1 MRFPFLVVAAAFLMS
16 ACTSL
21 QNQADIKKS
30 LVQQDA
36 EIKARLQANRD
47 AASVG
52 RQRPIVRYL
61 DRQFVS
67 LTPVLSKPK
76 PTATQS
82 PLLRCKVSIETVQP
96 ISMLEFAQT
105 ITRKCKVNIRVTPDA
120 LAAVANPLGVTAP
133 TAQTSA
139 TPGGVPGIA
148 APFNQAQSQLNP
160 SQIGMIDLNY
170 DGELPGLLDTAVS
183 RWGVAWKEDGD
194 KIKIYSVD
202 TRVFRILAFNSDTDF
217 KSDVVSG
224 TTMVSGA
231 SGSGGNGSAGG
242 TSGGIGG
249 TTGSQQTTT
258 VTTKL
263 QIWKDIIETV
273 KGMKSAQG
281 TVNPGASVG
290 TIVVTDNDDVLN
302 RMDTYLANLNKLLEV
317 QVTFNVDVISV
328 ELTDTDSL
336 GLSFDAL
343 YSTLSGKYGFSLAS
357 QFTGAAGAVSSTFS
371 ILKNSGSPWSGT
383 DAVVK
388 ALSEQGQV
396 GLRRAPSAA
405 TLNMQTVSVQSAR
418 QTGFIASSS
427 NTSTPQ
433 VGSTQA
439 LNPGTVTT
447 GLNMTLTPYV
457 YEDGKMLVQF
467 NINLSSLLNLRQI
480 TVGNAY
486 AESPELNSPIVMS
499 QKVRLNAGETL
510 MLSGSDDD
518 DSNSKLT
525 GAGAP
530 QNWLLG
536 GGMNSQRHKTKILVL
551 ITPLV
556 MQ

>member
-1 MRFPFLVVAAAFLMS
+1 MRFPILVVAAAFLMS

-36 EIKARLQANRD
+36 DIKARLQANRD
-47 AASVG
+47 AASNG

-67 LTPVLSKPK
+67 LTPVLSKPE
-76 PTATQS
+76 PTAAQS

-120 LAAVANPLGVTAP
+120 LAAVANPLGTTAP
-133 TAQTSA
+133 TSA

-148 APFNQAQSQLNP
+148 TPFAQPQQSQQNP
-160 SQIGMIDLNY
+160 SQIGLIDLNY

-183 RWGVAWKEDGD
+183 RWGVSWKVDGD
-194 KIKIYSVD
+194 KIKIYNVD

-224 TTMVSGA
+224 TTMVSGS
-231 SGSGGNGSAGG
+231 SGSGGGNGSAGG

-263 QIWKDIIETV
+263 QIWNDIIDTV
-273 KGMKSAQG
+273 KGMKSAPG
-281 TVNPGASVG
+281 TVNPGRSIG

-302 RMDTYLANLNKLLEV
+302 RIDAYLANLNKLLEV

-357 QFTGAAGAVSSTFS
+357 QFTGATGGVSSTFS